1 MRGIWVVARREIKSL
16 FDHATGYILLVVLIG
31 FNDFLF
37 FRQAYLIGEASL
49 RPMFELLPWL
59 LLFFVPAV
67 TMRSLA
73 EDLRS
78 GTLEVVLAQP
88 ISELELLVGKYV
100 GQLLFVWIALG
111 LTVAVPIG
119 LSLGAD
125 LQAGVIVAQ
134 YVGAALLGAA
144 FAAVGVWAS
153 SLTKNQITA
162 FIVGTAV
169 MFSLILIGLELFLIG
184 LAPALAGVVASLGV
198 VSHFK
203 NIARGVIDLR
213 DVVYFVTL
221 AALFIVF
228 AYGSLMGRK
237 LARGGNALKRLRLG
251 TVLLAAAIVVIN
263 LFGRHVGGRLDLTPG
278 KAYTL
283 SSATE
288 SLLGELDDLVT
299 FKLFASS
306 DLPTEILLI
315 KRDIDDLLGDFRSAG
330 RGKVRLVELDPSD
343 DLEIATEARTL
354 GIPPVQFNVVG
365 QSEFR
370 VMEGYLG
377 LAVQYA
383 DQTETIPLVRR
394 SDDLEYRLATF
405 VRSFTREGRPVIGFI
420 EQGGMPP
427 AVGEPTRANF
437 STIRSQLGETY
448 EVRTI
453 SLETDSISPVELRS
467 LILAGS
473 PTTLADSV
481 VEKLQHYLQQGGSM
495 LVMASG
501 MRVSTQMQ
509 QPFAVPQP
517 IVWNRLL
524 EPYGVSIENDIVFDL
539 VSNEAVSLRT
549 QIGNLF
555 IDYPFWIQALST
567 KRALLNQELESVFLP
582 WTSRVDTAAVRPGTA
597 TPLLTTSNAAGFET
611 GQAFIAPQRREF
623 PRDDLGPQLVSVMI
637 NPLTVEEV
645 GESNGDEA
653 APLLP
658 RGRIVVVGNGEFAG
672 DQWVLNVA
680 ANAAFVLNAV
690 DWLAQDEGLVAI
702 RSKNRAPPRLVFESE
717 FARDFVKYGNLVGI
731 PLLVILAG
739 ALRLWRRRMTVRRV
753 YTPLVRPGAA

>member
-228 AYGSLMGRK
+228 AYWSLMGRK
-237 LARGGNALKRLRLG
+237 LAPGGNALKRLRLG

-278 KAYTL
+278 NAYTL

-288 SLLGELDDLVT
+288 NLLGELDDLVT

-315 KRDIDDLLGDFRSAG
+315 KRDVNDLLADFRSAG

-343 DLEIATEARTL
+343 DLEIATEARAL

-383 DQTETIPLVRR
+383 DQTETIPLVQR

-481 VEKLQHYLQQGGSM
+481 VEKLQLFLQ
-495 LVMASG
+495 
-501 MRVSTQMQ
+501 
-509 QPFAVPQP
+509 
-517 IVWNRLL
+517 
-524 EPYGVSIENDIVFDL
+524 
-539 VSNEAVSLRT
+539 
-549 QIGNLF
+549 
-555 IDYPFWIQALST
+555 
-567 KRALLNQELESVFLP
+567 
-582 WTSRVDTAAVRPGTA
+582 
-597 TPLLTTSNAAGFET
+597 
-611 GQAFIAPQRREF
+611 
-623 PRDDLGPQLVSVMI
+623 
-637 NPLTVEEV
+637 
-645 GESNGDEA
+645 
-653 APLLP
+653 
-658 RGRIVVVGNGEFAG
+658 
-672 DQWVLNVA
+672 
-680 ANAAFVLNAV
+680 
-690 DWLAQDEGLVAI
+690 
-702 RSKNRAPPRLVFESE
+702 
-717 FARDFVKYGNLVGI
+717 
-731 PLLVILAG
+731 
-739 ALRLWRRRMTVRRV
+739 
-753 YTPLVRPGAA
+753 